1 MQIEVSNFVAANFD
15 RDSVV
20 FRGKRRETGAKKPA
34 LIARNVT
41 TDQSSSRCKRPNE
54 PYKLNG
60 ELQSTRSASPR
71 ANTVQSFPGIT
82 KLRAAERKQQVKLA
96 HSRSHSASL
105 LLGIPFR
112 SAELHRISR
121 SRQTD
126 LDARD
131 SFSAAQFSVAH
142 HSRLFCSRFKLKK
155 KKVRSHCFGL

>member
-1 MQIEVSNFVAANFD
+1 M
-15 RDSVV
+15 
-20 FRGKRRETGAKKPA
+20 
-34 LIARNVT
+34 
-41 TDQSSSRCKRPNE
+41 
-54 PYKLNG
+54 
-60 ELQSTRSASPR
+60 
-71 ANTVQSFPGIT
+71 QSFPGIT

-142 HSRLFCSRFKLKK
+142 HSRLLLLSLKAEEEK
-155 KKVRSHCFGL
+155 SSLALLWPLEIRVDFENLCKGNSWIP